1 MKYFNIPIS
10 ISLLLLGACNL
21 ALKIDSGDMAYQLK
35 HYGVA
40 AELYTEEY
48 RTAKDDIAKA
58 YAASMASKSYA
69 EINDLTTAYDWILLR
84 MKIDQSTDD
93 LQNLA
98 LLALSQDDYDLAE
111 KAYDNLYKVT
121 NDRNYLNQV
130 GYVQKLPY
138 DKSKYDV
145 SVPGY
150 NSEVSDYSPGVFEGN
165 YITFT
170 SDRESRL
177 AEEVDSYTGRYTS
190 DIYLVSKSN
199 QSTFLFDEPVNSS
212 ASEGQPT
219 FSKTYDEVYFTRCIS
234 IEERDVHCRIYQ
246 SRRRLGS
253 WSEPEPI
260 IFFEETVNVGQPTY
274 MDSDSLLI
282 FSVDDTEN
290 YQLYLSRK
298 MDNGWTLPEV
308 MPTSISGPYNE
319 RFPVVDADT
328 LYFSSDRFPGYGYLD
343 LYRTYVDSTGYWTA
357 PAILDSPYNS
367 GADDFGY
374 CVLERYPDNDSRV
387 STVLISSN
395 RVGTT
400 GLDDIF
406 EITEYKVEGE
416 DIEIPTASE
425 DEHSIYLAVSV
436 KDQETKSP
444 LSGNL
449 SLITGNND
457 KEVVATNAL
466 GKFIKTLDVVEGT
479 LVIGA
484 ESSGFYYADST
495 VSIPS
500 RQSLTADTTIN
511 VTVFLERIEIGK
523 EIVLENIYYDYD
535 KSNIRPD
542 AEPSLNE
549 LVDLLKSNPSISIE
563 LASHTDCRGDG
574 KYNYNLSGKRA
585 ASAMQYIQQKG
596 ISPSRLSSK
605 GYGELRP
612 IANCECDDCTED
624 QHQQNRRT
632 SFKVVKVK

>member
-1 MKYFNIPIS
+1 
-10 ISLLLLGACNL
+10 
-21 ALKIDSGDMAYQLK
+21 MAFQLK

-40 AELYTEEY
+40 AELYAEEY
-48 RTAKDDIAKA
+48 KAANDDKAKA
-58 YAASMASKSYA
+58 YAASMASKSYT
-69 EINDLTTAYDWILLR
+69 EINDLTSAYDWIVLR

-98 LLALSQDDYDLAE
+98 LLALSQNDYKLAE

-130 GYVQKLPY
+130 GYVKKLPY
-138 DKSKYDV
+138 DKSKYTV
-145 SVPGY
+145 TVPGY
-150 NSEVSDYSPGVFEGN
+150 NSEVSDYSPGLFEGN

-170 SDRESRL
+170 SDRESRI

-190 DIYLVSKSN
+190 DIYLVSRNN
-199 QSTFLFDEPVNSS
+199 QSTFLFDEPVNSP

-219 FSKTYDEVYFTRCIS
+219 FSNTYDEVYFTRCIS

-260 IFFEETVNVGQPTY
+260 IFFDETVNVGQPTY

-298 MDNGWTLPEV
+298 MDNGWTLPEA

-343 LYRTYVDSTGYWTA
+343 IYRTYVDSTGYWTE
-357 PAILDSPYNS
+357 PKILDSPYNS

-374 CVLERYPDNDSRV
+374 CVLDRYPDNDTRV

-406 EITEYKVEGE
+406 EITQHKVEDKDV
-416 DIEIPTASE
+416 DIPPVEE
-425 DEHSIYLAVSV
+425 EEHSIYLAVSV
-436 KDQETKSP
+436 KDQASKSP
-444 LSGNL
+444 LNGNL
-449 SLITGNND
+449 TLNATNTD
-457 KEVVATNAL
+457 KEEVTTNAQ
-466 GKFIKTLDVVEGT
+466 GKYIKTLETAEGSM
-479 LVIGA
+479 LIGA
-484 ESSGFYYADST
+484 ESAGYYFADKT
-495 VSIPS
+495 VSIPN
-500 RQSLTADTTIN
+500 RQSLIADTTIN
-511 VTVFLERIEIGK
+511 VTVFLEKIEIGK

-549 LVDLLKSNPSISIE
+549 LVDLLTSNPSISIE

-585 ASAMQYIQQKG
+585 ASAVKYIQQKG
-596 ISPSRLSSK
+596 ISSDRLSSK
-605 GYGELRP
+605 GYGELSP

-632 SFKVVKVK
+632 SFKVLKVR